1 MMDVLVQLEET
12 GFGTWV
18 RESNSLLAYPAI
30 LFLHTLGMALLAG
43 VSGLID
49 LRILGV
55 GAEIPLDST
64 EKLFPFMWAGFWLNL
79 ATGIALFIPD
89 ATTKAISPVFWTK
102 LGFIVVAMVLT
113 SLMKTRIF
121 HDPLANKR
129 PVPMNNR
136 VLALASIFCW
146 LGAIT
151 AGRLL
156 AYVGPGTAAAAGG
169 R

>member
-1 MMDVLVQLEET
+1 MMDVLVQLEES

-18 RESNSLLAYPAI
+18 RESNSLLAYPSI
-30 LFLHTLGMALLAG
+30 LFLHTLGMGLLAG

-55 GAEIPLDST
+55 GSEIPLESMQ
-64 EKLFPFMWAGFWLNL
+64 KYVPYMWAGFWLNA

-89 ATTKAISPVFWTK
+89 ATTKAVSPVFYTK
-102 LGFIVVAMVLT
+102 IGFVITAMVLT
-113 SLMKTRIF
+113 SLIKTRVF
-121 HDPLANKR
+121 RDPLLDKR
-129 PVPMNNR
+129 PVPMNGR
-136 VLALASIFCW
+136 LLALASIFCW

-156 AYVGPGTAAAAGG
+156 AYVGPGTASG
-169 R
+169 RG